1 MLKDNVKYVVW
12 FLLILIGG
20 FLFWY
25 FRSIVFFVLISA
37 ILSLIVRPVYN
48 KIRLQVFRNR
58 MYAKPIAAVLTV
70 LFVWTIV
77 LGFFSFVVPFLIEE
91 VQFLSTV
98 DFDKLL
104 DRFHNLAQSLIIP
117 LERSYIGDVG
127 LPMIKNQ
134 INDFLVSLFDIARLR
149 DLLSS
154 FISFVGNTFLASFS
168 VSFIT
173 FFLLKDEWLL
183 LEAIKLFVPEI
194 YYVGVDHMLWSIN
207 RLLRRYFVGI
217 IIQISLI
224 SFLVVCGM
232 MILGLE
238 FHHALIIGL
247 FTGVINIVPYL
258 GPIIGASFGLLVSL
272 VVYLQMLN
280 PPDLLMYLGGVVLLF
295 IVVQLMDNLIFQPF
309 IFSSSVKAH
318 PLEIFLIIIMAGYIS
333 GMIGMFLA
341 IPVYTIIRVIA
352 KEFFSKY
359 NLVRKLTGKM
369 G

>member
-1 MLKDNVKYVVW
+1 MLKDNVKYVMW
-12 FLLILIGG
+12 TLLILISM
-20 FLFWY
+20 FLLWY

-48 KIRLQVFRNR
+48 VLR
-58 MYAKPIAAVLTV
+58 MHVLRSRKYAKPIAAVVTV
-70 LFVWTIV
+70 LFVWTVV
-77 LGFFSFVVPFLIEE
+77 LGFFSFIVPFLIEE
-91 VQFLSTV
+91 VQFLSRV
-98 DFDKLL
+98 DFDKLM
-104 DRFHNLAQSLIIP
+104 DRFEGLSKSFVIP
-117 LERSYIGDVG
+117 LEGSYIGDVG

-134 INDFLVSLFDIARLR
+134 INDFLVSLFDIERLR

-194 YYVGVDHMLWSIN
+194 FYVGVDHMLWSIN

-217 IIQISLI
+217 IIQISLM
-224 SFLVVCGM
+224 SLLVVCGL
-232 MILGLE
+232 MIVGLE

-247 FTGVINIVPYL
+247 FTGIINIVPYL

-272 VVYLQMLN
+272 VVYLQMLT
-280 PPDLLMYLGGVVLLF
+280 PPDLFMFLGSVVLLF
-295 IVVQLMDNLIFQPF
+295 IVVQLIDNLIFQPF

-318 PLEIFLIIIMAGYIS
+318 PLEIFLVIIMAGYIS
-333 GMIGMFLA
+333 GMVGMFLA

-359 NLVRKLTGKM
+359 NLVRKITGKM